1 MAKGSSGTSSRA
13 SGRGASSRTPA
24 PGPRADAKRTGP
36 AAAGSSTRTAP
47 RAAAAFGRARA
58 GAPLQTVGFRM
69 PPGTASAIKAEA
81 RRRGTTIS
89 ALLLEMWAAY
99 RPKG

>member
-1 MAKGSSGTSSRA
+1 MSRVCSITGAKVTRGSVIHRRGMAKGRTSPRA
-13 SGRGASSRTPA
+13 PGKGAPSRTSA
-24 PGPRADAKRTGP
+24 SR
-36 AAAGSSTRTAP
+36 P
-47 RAAAAFGRARA
+47 RAAETGRARA
-58 GAPLQTVGFRM
+58 AGSPSQTVGFRM
-69 PPGTASAIKAEA
+69 PPRTASAIKAEA

>member
-1 MAKGSSGTSSRA
+1 MAKGSTSSRA
-13 SGRGASSRTPA
+13 PGKGASPRAPA
-24 PGPRADAKRTGP
+24 PRPRAARAKRARPAAGASTRAAAPRGP
-36 AAAGSSTRTAP
+36 AA
-47 RAAAAFGRARA
+47 GRMRA
-58 GAPLQTVGFRM
+58 GAPSQTVGFRM
-69 PPGTASAIKAEA
+69 PPRTASAIKAEA